1 MGALRAAQFEYDN
14 RMPPAVSE
22 SAAEEAEARWIDDG
36 IAELMA
42 RRDVVFQRRMRP
54 KQGVTYE
61 RFAQAVDEFVMGQ
74 LGLSCIS
81 NSVLGRLVLAARLK
95 ITGDAAAAADEIMAV
110 PNPAAVL
117 QEIARTLLTP
127 FAKEGVLAQAEEAE

>member
-22 SAAEEAEARWIDDG
+22 SSAEERWIDDG

-42 RRDVVFQRRMRP
+42 RRDFVFQRRMRP
-54 KQGVTYE
+54 KQGVTFE

-74 LGLSCIS
+74 LGLPDIS
-81 NSVLGRLVLAARLK
+81 NSVLGRLELAAHCK
-95 ITGDAAAAADEIMAV
+95 VTSDAKSAAEEIMSVA
-110 PNPAAVL
+110 NPESVV
-117 QEIARTLLTP
+117 QEIARTLLIP
-127 FAKEGVLAQAEEAE
+127 FAAEGVLAQAEEPE

>member
-22 SAAEEAEARWIDDG
+22 VADAESTWIDDG
-36 IAELMA
+36 IAELIA

-74 LGLSCIS
+74 LGQSDIS
-81 NSVLGRLVLAARLK
+81 NSVLGRLVLAARCK
-95 ITGDAAAAADEIMAV
+95 VTSDAAAAADEIMSVAS
-110 PNPAAVL
+110 PEAAL
-117 QEIARTLLTP
+117 QEIARQLLAP
-127 FAKEGVLAQAEEAE
+127 FAKEGVLAQAEGAE

>member
-74 LGLSCIS
+74 LGLSGIS

-95 ITGDAAAAADEIMAV
+95 ITGDAAAAADEIMSV
-110 PNPAAVL
+110 PNPEAVL
-117 QEIARTLLTP
+117 REIARTLLTP

>member
-22 SAAEEAEARWIDDG
+22 VADAESTWIDDG

-74 LGLSCIS
+74 LGLNGIS
-81 NSVLGRLVLAARLK
+81 NSVLGRRPGGA
-95 ITGDAAAAADEIMAV
+95 
-110 PNPAAVL
+110 L
-117 QEIARTLLTP
+117 QSDQRCSSGSRRDP
-127 FAKEGVLAQAEEAE
+127 KRGQP

>member
-14 RMPPAVSE
+14 RMPPAVSDAADAE
-22 SAAEEAEARWIDDG
+22 STWIDDG

-54 KQGVTYE
+54 KKGVTFE

-74 LGLSCIS
+74 LGLSDIS
-81 NSVLGRLVLAARLK
+81 NSVLGRLVLAAHCK
-95 ITGDAAAAADEIMAV
+95 VTSDAAAAAEEIMSVA
-110 PNPAAVL
+110 NPESVL
-117 QEIARTLLTP
+117 QEIARTLLIP
-127 FAKEGVLAQAEEAE
+127 FAAEGVLAQAEEPE

>member
-22 SAAEEAEARWIDDG
+22 VADAESTWIDDG

-74 LGLSCIS
+74 LGLNGIS
-81 NSVLGRLVLAARLK
+81 NSVLGRLVLAARCK
-95 ITGDAAAAADEIMAV
+95 VTSDAAAAADEILSVA
-110 PNPAAVL
+110 NPESAL
-117 QEIARTLLTP
+117 EEIARQLLTP
-127 FAKEGVLAQAEEAE
+127 FAKEGVMARAEGAE

>member
-22 SAAEEAEARWIDDG
+22 VADAESTWIDDG

-42 RRDVVFQRRMRP
+42 RRDVVFQRNFRQR
-54 KQGVTYE
+54 GVTYE

-74 LGLSCIS
+74 LGLSGIS
-81 NSVLGRLVLAARLK
+81 NSVLGRLVLAARCK
-95 ITGDAAAAADEIMAV
+95 VAGDAAAAADEILSVA
-110 PNPAAVL
+110 NPESAL
-117 QEIARTLLTP
+117 EEIARQLLTP
-127 FAKEGVLAQAEEAE
+127 FAKEGVLAQAEGEL

>member
-22 SAAEEAEARWIDDG
+22 VADAESTWIDDG

-74 LGLSCIS
+74 LGLNGIS
-81 NSVLGRLVLAARLK
+81 NSVLGRLVLAARCK
-95 ITGDAAAAADEIMAV
+95 VTSDAAAAADEIMSVA
-110 PNPAAVL
+110 NPESAL
-117 QEIARTLLTP
+117 EEIARQLLTP
-127 FAKEGVLAQAEEAE
+127 FAKEAVLAQAEDSQ

>member
-22 SAAEEAEARWIDDG
+22 VADAESTWIDDG

-74 LGLSCIS
+74 LGLNGIS
-81 NSVLGRLVLAARLK
+81 NSVLGRLVLAARCK
-95 ITGDAAAAADEIMAV
+95 VTSDAAAAADEILSVA
-110 PNPAAVL
+110 NPESAL
-117 QEIARTLLTP
+117 EEIARQLLTP
-127 FAKEGVLAQAEEAE
+127 FAKEGVLAQAEGAE

>member
-14 RMPPAVSE
+14 RLPPAVSDE
-22 SAAEEAEARWIDDG
+22 SEAERLWIDDG

-74 LGLSCIS
+74 LGLSGIS
-81 NSVLGRLVLAARLK
+81 NSVLGRLVLSARGK
-95 ITGDAAAAADEIMAV
+95 VTSDAEAAADEIMSVA
-110 PNPAAVL
+110 NPESAL
-117 QEIARTLLTP
+117 EEIARQLLTP
-127 FAKEGVLAQAEEAE
+127 FAKEGVLAQAEEAQ

>member
-22 SAAEEAEARWIDDG
+22 SSAEERWIDDG

-42 RRDVVFQRRMRP
+42 RRDVVFQRNFHQR
-54 KQGVTYE
+54 GVTYE

-74 LGLSCIS
+74 LGLNGIS
-81 NSVLGRLVLAARLK
+81 NSVLGRLVLAARSK
-95 ITGDAAAAADEIMAV
+95 VTGDAKAAADEIMSVA
-110 PNPAAVL
+110 NPEAAL
-117 QEIARTLLTP
+117 EEIARQLLTP
-127 FAKEGVLAQAEEAE
+127 FAKEGVLAQAEEAQ

>member
-14 RMPPAVSE
+14 RLPGEHPDDVPE
-22 SAAEEAEARWIDDG
+22 RLWVDDG

-74 LGLSCIS
+74 LGLNGIS
-81 NSVLGRLVLAARLK
+81 NSVLGRLVLAARSK
-95 ITGDAAAAADEIMAV
+95 VTGDAKAAADEIMSV
-110 PNPAAVL
+110 DNPEAAL
-117 QEIARTLLTP
+117 EEIARQLLTP
-127 FAKEGVLAQAEEAE
+127 FAKEGVLAQAEEAQ

>member
-22 SAAEEAEARWIDDG
+22 SEADGAEERWIGDG

-42 RRDVVFQRRMRP
+42 RRDFVFQRRLRP
-54 KQGVTYE
+54 QQGVTFE

-74 LGLSCIS
+74 LGLPDIS
-81 NSVLGRLVLAARLK
+81 DSVLGRLVLAARCK
-95 ITGDAAAAADEIMAV
+95 VTCDAKAVAEEILSVA
-110 PNPAAVL
+110 NPESAL
-117 QEIARTLLTP
+117 EEIARQLLTP

>member
-14 RMPPAVSE
+14 RMPPGVSD
-22 SAAEEAEARWIDDG
+22 AADAQSTWIDDG

-74 LGLSCIS
+74 IGQSGIS
-81 NSVLGRLVLAARLK
+81 GSVLGRLVLSARCKSISEAAS
-95 ITGDAAAAADEIMAV
+95 TADEIMCV
-110 PNPAAVL
+110 PNPESVL
-117 QEIARTLLTP
+117 QEIARTLLIP
-127 FAKEGVLAQAEEAE
+127 FAAEGVLAQAEEAE